1 MRENQKEE
9 IQFASAQINMYTR
22 RIVQGDM
29 EDALDQKIDR
39 AVHDDTTM
47 DHGEMQ
53 QYNSEQTFLQE
64 DSIFKANEESTILA
78 NNNSIISSKIL
89 STYTDKDMQV
99 LAKYKLYAPKV
110 ELTRIVKAHQLIR

>member
-1 MRENQKEE
+1 M
-9 IQFASAQINMYTR
+9 
-22 RIVQGDM
+22 
-29 EDALDQKIDR
+29 
-39 AVHDDTTM
+39 HDDTTM

-89 STYTDKDMQV
+89 STYTDKDIQV

-110 ELTRIVKAHQLIR
+110 ELTRIVKAH

>member
-89 STYTDKDMQV
+89 STYTDKDIQV